1 MDLVASVH
9 RIQNGLSK
17 NVQRRR
23 VFSTEQKTWRE
34 TEGWTI
40 CFHDAGL
47 SKEVPSLL
55 PGEEGEKRVERGQ
68 TVFKIPVEE
77 TVEVGRERI
86 CVLRTGPLRRWRNLP
101 HRGQEIG
108 NCDVN
113 TLPIDL
119 QLLAARV
126 DGGIRAM
133 KRAESRLRTESLQIR
148 SRVASCEF
156 AQRLLNVF
164 GNGRIPVAQMN
175 SENLTACL
183 LVWKR
188 EEQLAVESS
197 GSSQRRVDRIDAVGG
212 ANHDYLASVVQSIHQ
227 RQQR

>member
-68 TVFKIPVEE
+68 TIFKIPVEE
-77 TVEVGRERI
+77 TVEVGRERPD
-86 CVLRTGPLRRWRNLP
+86 R
-101 HRGQEIG
+101 
-108 NCDVN
+108 CD
-113 TLPIDL
+113 
-119 QLLAARV
+119 
-126 DGGIRAM
+126 DGVIFRIAVRKSGIV
-133 KRAESRLRTESLQIR
+133 T
-148 SRVASCEF
+148 
-156 AQRLLNVF
+156 
-164 GNGRIPVAQMN
+164 
-175 SENLTACL
+175 
-183 LVWKR
+183 
-188 EEQLAVESS
+188 
-197 GSSQRRVDRIDAVGG
+197 
-212 ANHDYLASVVQSIHQ
+212 
-227 RQQR
+227 